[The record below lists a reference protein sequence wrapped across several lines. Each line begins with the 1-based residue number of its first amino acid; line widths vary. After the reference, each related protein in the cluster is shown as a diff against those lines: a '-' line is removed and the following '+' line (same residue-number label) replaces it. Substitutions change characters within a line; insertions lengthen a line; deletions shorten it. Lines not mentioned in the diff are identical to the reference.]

1 MRYDSAFMFKLLA
14 RDGTRAARWPD
25 DVPDAE
31 KARRLERLIAL
42 QETISAESN
51 RAPGRRRRRGAGR
64 RTGAPAG
71 GLAGSGKTPQFKTV
85 VFPGPA
91 APGTLVSVRVGAA
104 TSHTLTGTPVVRE
117 VA

>member
-1 MRYDSAFMFKLLA
+1 MRYDTAFLFKYSP

-42 QETISAESN
+42 QETISAERN
-51 RAPGRRRRRGAGR
+51 RALVGADVEVLVEGPARRPEGWC
-64 RTGAPAG
+64 
-71 GLAGSGKTPQFKTV
+71 SGKTPHMKTV